1 MRPTSQNTQFFVI
14 LHNALISATYTN
26 QRTATAG
33 ETEQKEVLFDR
44 ICKCFASEKVWPSHK
59 LNVPIRA
66 TPHVK
71 SSDLTW
77 GVGELPAASYRHRC
91 SVRQDFPISCQIFSL
106 ETILI
111 SSSPCGYKR
120 RVSRRF
126 FQPYDHQGH
135 RWHRRFLARKSI
147 GERRCHQHLLPPQ

>member
-26 QRTATAG
+26 QQTATAG

-44 ICKCFASEKVWPSHK
+44 ICKCFASKKARETNK

-66 TPHVK
+66 TSHVK
-71 SSDLTW
+71 SADLTW
-77 GVGELPAASYRHRC
+77 VVGELPAAGCRHR
-91 SVRQDFPISCQIFSL
+91 RFAQQDVAISCQIFSL

-126 FQPYDHQGH
+126 FQPYGHQGH
-135 RWHRRFLARKSI
+135 RFHRRTLGREAI
-147 GERRCHQHLLPPQ
+147 WERRCHQHLLPPQ

>member
-1 MRPTSQNTQFFVI
+1 MHARRLIRLFLQKSGI
-14 LHNALISATYTN
+14 ALFSINYIGA
-26 QRTATAG
+26 RTVTTIKIG
-33 ETEQKEVLFDR
+33 QKGMFYSDFRNVLAL
-44 ICKCFASEKVWPSHK
+44 KKVWPSHK

-71 SSDLTW
+71 SPDLTW
-77 GVGELPAASYRHRC
+77 GVGELPAASCRHRC
-91 SVRQDFPISCQIFSL
+91 SVRQDFSISCQIFSL

>member
-14 LHNALISATYTN
+14 SQNTLISATYTN
-26 QRTATAG
+26 QQTATVG

-44 ICKCFASEKVWPSHK
+44 ICKCFTSEKAWRTNN

-66 TPHVK
+66 TTHVK
-71 SSDLTW
+71 SADLTW
-77 GVGELPAASYRHRC
+77 DVGELPAASCRHRR

-120 RVSRRF
+120 RVSRQF

>member
-1 MRPTSQNTQFFVI
+1 MHARRLNNQFLLI
-14 LHNALISATYTN
+14 LGIALFSINYTEARTVATIKI
-26 QRTATAG
+26 G
-33 ETEQKEVLFDR
+33 QKGIFYSDFRNVLAL
-44 ICKCFASEKVWPSHK
+44 KKVWPSHK

-71 SSDLTW
+71 SGDLTW
-77 GVGELPAASYRHRC
+77 GVGELPAASCRHRC